1 MRKIV
6 KQDIDRKIEALAAN
20 GFPASAIILSRD
32 KYTEFL
38 KELAYDRATDNVEPI
53 GIYQEIL
60 VVVAP
65 GENIVS
71 VVPNAEI
78 HWNNASE
85 IDELSGP
92 EERKTVVRFTEI

>member
-1 MRKIV
+1 
-6 KQDIDRKIEALAAN
+6 
-20 GFPASAIILSRD
+20 
-32 KYTEFL
+32 
-38 KELAYDRATDNVEPI
+38 
-53 GIYQEIL
+53 

-85 IDELSGP
+85 IDELSEAEG
-92 EERKTVVRFTEI
+92 RKTVVRFTEI